1 MNLIYTN
8 VICKGNKILYRGY
21 DSNFQRIQKNDGF
34 SPSVFV
40 PSQKETKWKSLH
52 GENLEE
58 VNFHSINECRDFIND
73 YKDVSG
79 ITLYGNDNYVYN
91 FLQRHENCHP
101 SIDNLR
107 IGYMDIETEC
117 ENGFPSVELADQI
130 VNAITV
136 KTSFKNDE
144 FDVYTFCTEKANP
157 VEKNHKVNHYSTEK
171 EMLNEFIAWWNKQDF
186 DIITGWNV
194 NFFDI
199 PYLVNRINKLLGED
213 GANELSPWGFIGS
226 RKVVIMNKENIVY
239 DIAGIAIL
247 DYLDLYKKFTFV
259 TRESYRLDYIA
270 TVELGEKKASFEG
283 FNTIQDLYKK
293 DFNKF
298 IQYNYHDVLLIEKLE
313 RKMKLLQLAVDLAY
327 SCKVNFNDVMSQVR
341 MWDSIIYYHLMEKN
355 IVIPLRR
362 IKDQDKNTQF
372 TGAYVKEPVVGMHN
386 WIVSFDLDSLYPSL
400 IQLFNISPETKM
412 NFHAKDKVSVD
423 EILNMDEHILSLVES
438 GKKRNACMAA
448 NGIFFSTEKQG
459 FLPELMEKMYEERK
473 MYKKK
478 MLECKAKLKEQKDI
492 LSPDEIKKLEMDIV
506 KYHNFQ
512 LVRKINLNSAFGTVG
527 NQYFRH
533 FDIDLAEAITLSGQL
548 VIRWIEKELTKFLN
562 NLCKTDNDNYI
573 VASDT
578 DSVYICLDNVVT
590 KFMNPDKNNTQNI
603 ITNIDKFCVDVLT
616 PFIQKKYDK
625 IKEVLNCPVQKLNM
639 KREVIANKGVWTAKK
654 RYMLNVF
661 MGEDNVLLS
670 TPETKIMGIEV
681 VRSSTPQSVRT
692 SLKKCIEIILNKDED
707 QLIRYVEEFKE
718 KFYEL
723 PVEEISFPRSCN
735 EIEKYFDSS
744 SIFKKSTPIA
754 VKGALIHNNLIKKN
768 KLTKKYSLIKDGE
781 KVKFVYL
788 KEPNPT
794 GAKVISFLHVLPPEF
809 QLHNSI
815 DIDMQF
821 EKSFLEPLKGITNC
835 IGWKIEKQATLESLF
850 A

>member
-8 VICKGNKILYRGY
+8 VLCKGNRILYRGY
-21 DSNFQRIQKNDGF
+21 DSNFQRIQKSSNF
-34 SPSVFV
+34 APSLFV
-40 PSQKETKWKSLH
+40 PSQKESKWKSLE

-58 VNFHSINECRDFIND
+58 INFPSINECRDFIKD

-79 ITLYGNDNYVYN
+79 VTLYGNDNYAYN
-91 FLQRHENCHP
+91 FLQKHEECHP

-117 ENGFPSVELADQI
+117 ENGFPSIELADQ
-130 VNAITV
+130 VLNAITI
-136 KTSFKNDE
+136 KTSYKNDS
-144 FDVYTFCTEKANP
+144 FDVFTFCTEKAEA
-157 VEKNHKVNHYSTEK
+157 VEKNHKVQFYSTEK
-171 EMLNEFIAWWNKQDF
+171 EMLNGFIAWWRQQDF
-186 DIITGWNV
+186 DIITGWNI

-199 PYLVNRINKLLGED
+199 PYLVNRINKLMGKD
-213 GANELSPWGFIGS
+213 AANDLSPWNYITS
-226 RKVVIMNKENIVY
+226 RKVIIMNKENIAY
-239 DIAGIAIL
+239 EIAGIGIL

-259 TRESYRLDYIA
+259 NRESYRLDYIA

-298 IQYNYHDVLLIEKLE
+298 IEYNYHDVLLIEKLE
-313 RKMKLLQLAVDLAY
+313 KKMKLLQLAVDLTY
-327 SCKVNFNDVMSQVR
+327 SCKVNFNDVFSQVR
-341 MWDSIIYYHLMEKN
+341 MWDCIIYYHLMKKN
-355 IVIPLRR
+355 IVIPQRR

-372 TGAYVKEPVVGMHN
+372 TGAYVKEPIVGLHK

-412 NFHAKDKVSVD
+412 HFHAKDKVSVD
-423 EILNMDEHILSLVES
+423 GILTENEEIVNLVES
-438 GKKRNACMAA
+438 GKKRNSCMAA

-459 FLPELMEKMYEERK
+459 FLSELMEKMYEERK

-478 MLECKAKLKEQKDI
+478 MLECKARLKEEKQN
-492 LSPDEIKKLEMDIV
+492 LSSEEIKQLEMDIV

-548 VIRWIEKELTKFLN
+548 VIRWIEKELTQFLN
-562 NLCKTDNDNYI
+562 NLCKTENEDYI

-578 DSVYICLDNVVT
+578 DSVYICLDNVVQ
-590 KFMNPDKNNTQNI
+590 KFMNPDKNNTEKI
-603 ITNIDKFCVDVLT
+603 ITNIDKFCVDILT

-625 IKEVLNCPVQKLNM
+625 IKTLLNCPVQKLNM
-639 KREVIANKGVWTAKK
+639 KREVIADKGVWTAKK
-654 RYMLNVF
+654 RYMLNVY

-681 VRSSTPQSVRT
+681 VRSSTPQCVRT
-692 SLKKCIEIILNKDED
+692 NLKKCIEIILNKNEDE
-707 QLIRYVEEFKE
+707 LIRHVEEFKQ
-718 KFYEL
+718 KFSEL
-723 PVEEISFPRSCN
+723 PIEEISFPRACN
-735 EIEKYFDSS
+735 DIQKYYDSS
-744 SIFKKSTPIA
+744 NIFKKSTPIA
-754 VKGALIHNNLIKKN
+754 VKGALIYNNMMKKK

-781 KVKFVYL
+781 KVKFIYL
-788 KEPNPT
+788 KEPNT
-794 GAKVISFLHVLPPEF
+794 VGSKVISFLTVLPTEF
-809 QLHNSI
+809 GLHNSI

-821 EKSFLEPLKGITNC
+821 EKSFLEPLKVITNC
-835 IGWKIEKQATLESLF
+835 IGWQIEKTASLESLF
-850 A
+850 E

>member
-8 VICKGNKILYRGY
+8 IVCRGNRILYRGY
-21 DSNFQRIQKNDGF
+21 DSNFQRIQRSDSY
-34 SPSVFV
+34 SPSIFI
-40 PSQKETKWKSLH
+40 PSQKESKWKSLH

-58 VNFHSINECRDFIND
+58 MNFPSINDCREFIND

-91 FLQRHENCHP
+91 FLQKHENCHP

-107 IGYMDIETEC
+107 VGYMDIETEC

-136 KTSFKNDE
+136 KTSFKNGE

-157 VEKNHKVNHYSTEK
+157 VDKTHKVNFYSTEK
-171 EMLNEFIAWWNKQDF
+171 EMLNAFIDWWNEQDF

-199 PYLVNRINKLLGED
+199 PYLVNRINKLLGENA
-213 GANELSPWGFIGS
+213 ANELSPWKHIGS
-226 RKVVIMNKENIVY
+226 RKVIIMNKENTAY
-239 DIAGIAIL
+239 DISGIGIL

-283 FNTIQDLYKK
+283 YNTIQDLYKK

-298 IQYNYHDVLLIEKLE
+298 IEYNYHDVLLIEKLE
-313 RKMKLLQLAVDLAY
+313 HKMKLLQLAVDLTY
-327 SCKVNFNDVMSQVR
+327 SCKVNFNDVLSQVR

-355 IVIPLRR
+355 VVIPLRR
-362 IKDQDKNTQF
+362 IKDQNKDNQF
-372 TGAYVKEPVVGMHN
+372 TGAYVKEPIVGLHK
-386 WIVSFDLDSLYPSL
+386 WIVSFDLDALYPSL

-412 NFHAKDKVSVD
+412 DFHAKDKVSVD
-423 EILNMDEHILSLVES
+423 GILALDESILSLVES
-438 GKKRNACMAA
+438 GKKRNSCMAA

-548 VIRWIEKELTKFLN
+548 VIRWIEKELTQFLN
-562 NLCKTDNDNYI
+562 NLCKTSDQNYI
-573 VASDT
+573 IYSDT
-578 DSVYICLDNVVT
+578 DSVYISLDNVVQ
-590 KFMNPDKNNTQNI
+590 KFMNPEKNNTQKI
-603 ITNIDKFCVDVLT
+603 ITNIDKFCIDVLT

-625 IKEVLNCPVQKLNM
+625 IKELLNCPVQKLSM
-639 KREVIANKGVWTAKK
+639 KREVIADRGVWTAKK
-654 RYMLNVF
+654 RYMLNVY

-681 VRSSTPQSVRT
+681 VRSSTPQCVRT
-692 SLKKCIEIILNKDED
+692 SLKKCIEIILNKDENE
-707 QLIRYVEEFKE
+707 LIEYVKEFKE
-718 KFYEL
+718 TFYKL
-723 PVEEISFPRSCN
+723 PVEEISFPRACN
-735 EIEKYFDSS
+735 DVQKYFDSAD
-744 SIFKKSTPIA
+744 IFKKSTPIA
-754 VKGALIHNNLIKKN
+754 VKGALIHNHILKKK
-768 KLTKKYSLIKDGE
+768 KLTKKYSLVKDGE

-788 KEPNPT
+788 KEPNP
-794 GAKVISFLHVLPPEF
+794 AASKVISFLHILPPEF
-809 QLHNSI
+809 ELHNSI
-815 DIDMQF
+815 DTDMQF
-821 EKSFLEPLKGITNC
+821 GKSFLEPLKVITNC